1 MMQVIVP
8 AGVLPGQMMNVQMA
22 DQQLVQVQ
30 VPPGLLAGQSF
41 QIQAP
46 TPPQMLTLEV
56 TVPAGVSPG
65 QMMQVQG
72 PNGPL
77 QVQVP
82 AGVLAGGKIN
92 IQVPAGGGLVAQA
105 PMSAEAAAAAAEA
118 AAVAA
123 GAAAG
128 VAEVQRVLLPRD
140 LPKRAA
146 RLQHYLTTVPAP
158 LLKRGPALAHAI
170 RRCSR
175 APLGRS
181 ADA

>member
-105 PMSAEAAAAAAEA
+105 PMSAEAAA
-118 AAVAA
+118 VAA

>member
-1 MMQVIVP
+1 MQVTVP
-8 AGVLPGQMMNVQMA
+8 AGILPGQMMNVQMA
-22 DQQLVQVQ
+22 DQLVQVQ

-46 TPPQMLTLEV
+46 TQPQMLMLEV

-65 QMMQVQG
+65 QMIQVQG

-82 AGVLAGGKIN
+82 AGVLPGGKIN
-92 IQVPAGGGLVAQA
+92 VQVPGGGDAALQRSGLEAQA
-105 PMSAEAAAAAAEA
+105 PMLAA
-118 AAVAA
+118 AA

-128 VAEVQRVLLPRD
+128 VAKVQRVLQPRD
-140 LPKRAA
+140 LAQRAA
-146 RLQHYLTTVPAP
+146 RLQRYLTTVPAP
-158 LLKRGPALAHAI
+158 LLRKGPALAHAI
-170 RRCSR
+170 RRCPR

-181 ADA
+181 SDA